1 MAFNHDCCLK
11 KNRGNHME
19 VNIDSYKM
27 IDGIKFLWDGYMY
40 EDNPKAQEIGEEYKQ
55 NNFETRIIE
64 ENGKFLVY
72 TRREV
77 TEIVIEG
84 GDGF

>member
-1 MAFNHDCCLK
+1 
-11 KNRGNHME
+11 ME
-19 VNIDSYKM
+19 GNIDSYKM
-27 IDGIKFLWDGYMY
+27 IDGMKFMWDGYTY
-40 EDNPKAQEIGEEYKQ
+40 EDKPKAQEVEKEYIQ
-55 NNFETRIIE
+55 NNFDTRIIE
-64 ENGKFLVY
+64 EEGNILVY